1 MRILATP
8 KLLINRPFQSY
19 LLLILCSFKIIV
31 KMTSSSL
38 TMDFIRKSLE
48 ESSVR
53 EIFSIEENWTS
64 LLNLLGVILSCLFK
78 IFLLY
83 REAEYNV
90 EFRIE
95 AQAEDESS
103 SDVDVAAAPGG
114 GPCPPRGSTGSGLM
128 DVNSSVYTIS
138 MA

>member
-1 MRILATP
+1 
-8 KLLINRPFQSY
+8 
-19 LLLILCSFKIIV
+19 
-31 KMTSSSL
+31 MTSSSL

-53 EIFSIEENWTS
+53 EIFSIEENFTS
-64 LLNLLGVILSCLFK
+64 LLNLLGVILVCLFL

-83 REAEYNV
+83 RDAEYNL
-90 EFRIE
+90 EFRME
-95 AQAEDESS
+95 DQAEDESS

-114 GPCPPRGSTGSGLM
+114 GPRPCRGPTGHGLM
-128 DVNSSVYTIS
+128 DVNSSAYTIS